1 MNYGLTMH
9 CGALIVQSSSY
20 KPYMLEEGLHN
31 PCNIIT
37 TRSGVAIPNKG
48 SVHHDYVR
56 EHMNIYHNLLVQAWT
71 QCAVENWVLLWTA
84 LVSRKISFDAV

>member
-1 MNYGLTMH
+1 MKYGLTMH

-37 TRSGVAIPNKG
+37 MRSGVAIPNKG
-48 SVHHDYVR
+48 SEHYVR

-71 QCAVENWVLLWTA
+71 QCAVGNWVLL